1 MKTRNPHYQQS
12 IIAIFAQAPFVASLG
27 AELVD
32 CGPGW
37 CRSQLTITSNHWQ
50 QGGFIHA
57 GVQSTLADHTCGA
70 AATTVLQP
78 NQFVLTAEFKLNL
91 LRAATGEKL
100 LCHAQVLKAGR
111 SLVFTEAEVFA
122 ISGQTQT
129 LVSKLSATMSIQ
141 TAESAQNPF
150 RTTPL

>member
-1 MKTRNPHYQQS
+1 MEPRNPQYQQFVT
-12 IIAIFAQAPFVASLG
+12 AIFAQAPFVASLG

-32 CGPGW
+32 CSPGW
-37 CRSQLTITSNHWQ
+37 CHSQLTITPTHMQ
-50 QGGFIHA
+50 HGGFIHA
-57 GVQSTLADHTCGA
+57 GVQATLADHTCGA

-111 SLVFTEAEVFA
+111 SLVFTEAEVFV

-129 LVSKLSATMSIQ
+129 LVSKLSATMSVQ

-150 RTTPL
+150 RSAPL